1 MSAVKKACLC
11 PGDGSRIPLC
21 ITTLLEKTLLVLIQ
35 DIVKFHVPIFSLTY
49 RGDLCVMV
57 LPYILYIQ

>member
-57 LPYILYIQ
+57 